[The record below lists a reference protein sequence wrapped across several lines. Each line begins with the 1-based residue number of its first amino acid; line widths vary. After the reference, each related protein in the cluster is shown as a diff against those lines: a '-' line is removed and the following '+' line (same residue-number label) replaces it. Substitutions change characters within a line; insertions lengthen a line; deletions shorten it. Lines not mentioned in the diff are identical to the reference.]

1 MDDETSQ
8 QAHCASPKDNTDV
21 ASTHDFSDGEIDNE
35 EEEPYY
41 EETPRELR
49 GYTRSGRPVYS
60 VRRLLVPYPGKDH
73 AKDMQDL
80 EECEAD
86 PDMDDKRSTDSEEED
101 DEDDDEDEYHECEGS
116 ESDGEG
122 ETETESE
129 SETETEEEE
138 DMEEDKGGV
147 DWRLVVDAPPCDAEP
162 FVRNLQTQ

>member
-1 MDDETSQ
+1 MDDEASW

-21 ASTHDFSDGEIDNE
+21 ASTHDFSDDEIDNE
-35 EEEPYY
+35 EEDLYY
-41 EETPRELR
+41 KETLRELK

-80 EECEAD
+80 EACEAD
-86 PDMDDKRSTDSEEED
+86 PDMDDEKSTDSKED
-101 DEDDDEDEYHECEGS
+101 HDEDDDEDEYHECEGS
-116 ESDGEG
+116 DSDREG

-129 SETETEEEE
+129 GETETEEEE
-138 DMEEDKGGV
+138 DMEEDKGE
-147 DWRLVVDAPPCDAEP
+147 APPCDVEP